1 MPLLGVNC
9 IQFSGGFADQDK
21 IPFPLFFILICCDSE
36 KTPKSIS
43 ETEKSM
49 TAFVTLATIL
59 TVLRPA
65 LVPLTVII
73 VLYWP
78 GSRIIRL
85 ICRIAVEVLVVTF
98 PNRGLISNQSAPPPI
113 CQSKSPVPAL
123 RISIVWEISLGP
135 KVIDCGAI
143 NNFGASGIS
152 NVIRTTMEGFSSD
165 SIVIIALYV
174 PGESLRSTCTLMT

>member
-1 MPLLGVNC
+1 MPLSGVSC
-9 IQFSGGFADQDK
+9 IQFSGDFADQDK
-21 IPFPLFFILICCDSE
+21 IPFPIFFTLICCDSE
-36 KTPKSIS
+36 KSPKSIC

-49 TAFVTLATIL
+49 TACVTLATIL

-78 GSRIIRL
+78 GSRIIRS
-85 ICRIAVEVLVVTF
+85 ICKVAVEILVVIF
-98 PNRGLISNQSAPPPI
+98 PDRGLISNQSAPPPI
-113 CQSKSPVPAL
+113 CQSKSPVPPL

-143 NNFGASGIS
+143 NNFGTSGIS
-152 NVIRTTMEGFSSD
+152 NVTRTTIERSSSD
-165 SIVIIALYV
+165 STVITALYV
-174 PGESLRSTCTLMT
+174 SGERLRSTCTLMI